1 MTLDKTDQKILVELS
16 KNARLSFRELSRK
29 VGFSIGTVLT
39 RVRRMENEKIIKGY
53 SAILDQEKIGYEL
66 TAVVEIVVAKGK
78 LLEMEEHI
86 GRMPTTCA
94 VYDVTGST
102 DAIIIA
108 KFKNRDGLSNFTK
121 TLLSMPFIERTNTHF
136 VLTTLK
142 EDFRLIVNNDS

>member
-1 MTLDKTDQKILVELS
+1 MTLDETDQKILVELS
-16 KNARLSFRELSRK
+16 KNARLSFREMARK
-29 VGFSIGTVLT
+29 TGFSIGTVLT

-78 LLEMEEHI
+78 LLEMEKQI
-86 GRMPTTCA
+86 GRMSTTCA